1 MVNQRN
7 FLSHPIQSLIQL
19 GSYEKSIN
27 AGQIKF
33 LFQRTL
39 CHISIF
45 SATCSTVYLQNYSL
59 ETLDFIQIN
68 SHFSKLKAKT
78 ISFIEVEEKFVNIL
92 KIKLNC
98 VNFCSH
104 NINFVRIKMKL
115 IICSVSRQVLII
127 HNSNNADCHHSS
139 SRC

>member
-1 MVNQRN
+1 MDA
-7 FLSHPIQSLIQL
+7 LSHFNIFCNTQHAVLSSWLWIQSKTIIDQVER
-19 GSYEKSIN
+19 EKRE
-27 AGQIKF
+27 
-33 LFQRTL
+33 LL
-39 CHISIF
+39 CCKPFDS
-45 SATCSTVYLQNYSL
+45 
-59 ETLDFIQIN
+59 IQIN
-68 SHFSKLKAKT
+68 FYLSKLKAKT

-115 IICSVSRQVLII
+115 IICLVSRQVLII

>member
-1 MVNQRN
+1 MEA
-7 FLSHPIQSLIQL
+7 LSHFNIFCNTQHAVLSSWLDQVER
-19 GSYEKSIN
+19 EKRE
-27 AGQIKF
+27 
-33 LFQRTL
+33 LL
-39 CHISIF
+39 CCKPF
-45 SATCSTVYLQNYSL
+45 
-59 ETLDFIQIN
+59 DFIQIN
-68 SHFSKLKAKT
+68 FYLSKLKAKT

-115 IICSVSRQVLII
+115 IICLVSRQVLII

>member
-1 MVNQRN
+1 MDA
-7 FLSHPIQSLIQL
+7 LSHFNIFCNTQHAVLSSWLWIQSKTIIDQVEREHREL
-19 GSYEKSIN
+19 
-27 AGQIKF
+27 
-33 LFQRTL
+33 L
-39 CHISIF
+39 CCKPFDS
-45 SATCSTVYLQNYSL
+45 
-59 ETLDFIQIN
+59 IQIN
-68 SHFSKLKAKT
+68 FYLSKLKAKT

-115 IICSVSRQVLII
+115 IICLVSRQVLII

>member
-1 MVNQRN
+1 MDA
-7 FLSHPIQSLIQL
+7 LSHFNIFCNTQHAVLSSWLWIQSKTIIDQVER
-19 GSYEKSIN
+19 EKRE
-27 AGQIKF
+27 
-33 LFQRTL
+33 LL
-39 CHISIF
+39 CCKPF
-45 SATCSTVYLQNYSL
+45 
-59 ETLDFIQIN
+59 DFIQIN
-68 SHFSKLKAKT
+68 FYLSKLKAKT

-115 IICSVSRQVLII
+115 IICLVSRQVLII
-127 HNSNNADCHHSS
+127 HNSNNSDCHHSS

>member
-1 MVNQRN
+1 MDA
-7 FLSHPIQSLIQL
+7 LSHFNIFCNTQHAVLSSWLWIQSKTIIDQVER
-19 GSYEKSIN
+19 EKRE
-27 AGQIKF
+27 
-33 LFQRTL
+33 LL
-39 CHISIF
+39 CCKPF
-45 SATCSTVYLQNYSL
+45 
-59 ETLDFIQIN
+59 DFIQIN
-68 SHFSKLKAKT
+68 FYLSKLKAKT
-78 ISFIEVEEKFVNIL
+78 ITFIEVEEKFVNIL

-115 IICSVSRQVLII
+115 IICLVSRQVLII

>member
-1 MVNQRN
+1 MLDRLR
-7 FLSHPIQSLIQL
+7 FLYYCCKGRFVTFQYFLQHEVLSSWLWIQSKTIIDQVER
-19 GSYEKSIN
+19 EKRE
-27 AGQIKF
+27 
-33 LFQRTL
+33 LL
-39 CHISIF
+39 CCKPF
-45 SATCSTVYLQNYSL
+45 
-59 ETLDFIQIN
+59 DFIQIN
-68 SHFSKLKAKT
+68 FYLSKLKAKT

-115 IICSVSRQVLII
+115 IICLVSRQVLII

-139 SRC
+139 S